1 MENIQEIEM
10 PDFSSKKPKAS
21 SKEVPEKTSNVK
33 KKVLTEERERLPRTN
48 RTVECAYCSAPKIL
62 NPDQYQS
69 YFDYWGSEEKIAK
82 EFMCK
87 DCEIL
92 MRTNPIKFWYRHGEI
107 LQELARHIKVAFELF
122 NKSSKGNQE
131 FNSMRSMVLFHTKE
145 SGIEESNVEFVARQ
159 LNNNL
164 PEFHTL
170 KLHKIPH
177 VGSITIKPYEN
188 TKNRIEII

>member
-10 PDFSSKKPKAS
+10 PDFSSKKPKVS
-21 SKEVPEKTSNVK
+21 SKEVVEKTSSSK

-48 RTVECAYCSAPKIL
+48 RTVECAYCSQSKIL

-87 DCEIL
+87 DCEIS
-92 MRTNPIKFWYRHGEI
+92 MIANPIKFWYRHGEI
-107 LQELARHIKVAFELF
+107 LQELSRHIKVAFELF

-131 FNSMRSMVLFHTKE
+131 FNSMRSMVLFHTKD

-159 LNNNL
+159 LNNSL

>member
-1 MENIQEIEM
+1 MENIKEIEM
-10 PDFSSKKPKAS
+10 PDFSSKKLKAP
-21 SKEVPEKTSNVK
+21 SKEVSEKTSNTK
-33 KKVLTEERERLPRTN
+33 KKVLTEERARLPRTN
-48 RTVECAYCSAPKIL
+48 RTVECAYCSESKIL

-87 DCEIL
+87 DCEIQ
-92 MRTNPIKFWYRHGEI
+92 MKANPIKFWYLHGEP
-107 LQELARHIKVAFELF
+107 LQDLSRHIKVAFELF

-131 FNSMRSMVLFHTKE
+131 FNSMRSMVLFHTKDV
-145 SGIEESNVEFVARQ
+145 GFDESNVEFVARQ

-164 PEFHTL
+164 PEFHSL

-177 VGSITIKPYEN
+177 VGSITLKPYEN